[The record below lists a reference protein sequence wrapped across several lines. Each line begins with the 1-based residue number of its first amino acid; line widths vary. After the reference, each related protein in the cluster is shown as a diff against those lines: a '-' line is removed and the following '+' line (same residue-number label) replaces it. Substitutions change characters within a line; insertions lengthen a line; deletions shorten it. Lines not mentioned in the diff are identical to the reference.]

1 MKLLK
6 TLFVLLLVS
15 TYTLAVANTANIRF
29 DNIGISQGLSQS
41 TINCVI
47 QDQFGYMWFG
57 TQDGLNRYDGYTF
70 KVFKASNKQTNGL
83 VSSYINALYE
93 DKQGNIWIGTE
104 NGLSI
109 YNRKENKFQSFLNDP
124 KNPHSISGN
133 FITKIYA
140 DSWNTLW
147 IGTSNGLNKVLI
159 DTTTANKKISF
170 NVFKHN
176 PTINSISENTVNDI
190 VEDKT
195 NNLWLATS
203 NSCINRYNR
212 EKNEFVHYP
221 INNTYNYSCKTVY
234 VDEQNVLWAVTS
246 LGLYYY
252 NRAEKNFEPIVYGS
266 YAVSNELKDAGIIDI
281 KQIEKNNYWI
291 ATSNKGLYQ
300 WNNATHTLQHYMQ
313 NTLSAGSLTDNRVT
327 AILKDNAGVYW
338 LGTSNGISKFD
349 PKKQYFN
356 GYSSLADLSND
367 KISNNI
373 WSVLSFN
380 NSVYIGADDG
390 VYVHNN
396 ETNTTSLL
404 PIKFPYKAANLTYSI
419 KQLNATELVF
429 AGSYG
434 IVIYNTSTYTY
445 RTISKL
451 INKKTKISN
460 LYIYDVMPVSSN
472 ELLVTANNSLYLLNT
487 ISAQE
492 PVLLSAQETNSNN
505 SYNRITRSL
514 TPNQY
519 WVATNNTGILKVTK
533 KGATYT
539 ITPLAFTNNTLDFI
553 KKNSVMHI
561 LETEKNILWV
571 ATFGGG
577 LLHLDINK
585 STVEIFDETQGLS
598 NNSIYGIVPDDK
610 NNLWLSTND
619 GVSCFNTLAKTFAT
633 FHESDGLPSN
643 EFNLGAFATNAN
655 GNTIYFGSIN
665 GLTSFNPA
673 NIKTNTIAPKVIISA
688 VMIANKPLEV
698 TEKGSLKT
706 DLAFAQNIDL
716 SYKDNLITI
725 EFAALH
731 YSNSNKNEYA
741 YMLEGLD
748 EDWNYIGNRRIA
760 IYNKLSPGVYLFK
773 VKASNSDGVWSKT
786 PTTLRITITPPFWGT
801 WWFRILAFL
810 SIALGVYL
818 YYRRRLVAI
827 INYRLKL
834 EEKVQTRTSE
844 IQEKNILLEK
854 QSLEL
859 AVEKEK
865 SEKLLLNILPQETV
879 DELKNKGKASARHYR
894 SASVMF
900 TDFKGF
906 TTIAESLRPQDLVRE
921 LDSYFIKFDEIIER
935 HQIEKIK
942 TIGDA
947 YMCVGGVPV
956 RNKTNPIDIVL
967 AGLEI
972 QRYMHDLKIQR
983 QNTGEP
989 HWDLR
994 VGIHTGEIIAG
1005 VVGIKRFAYDVWGD
1019 TVNVAQRIETACE
1032 IGKVNVSGTTYDVIK
1047 EFFDFDYRGKVMA
1060 KNKGMV
1066 DMYYV
1071 LKIKPELSVD
1081 GLGITPNAAF
1091 TDRQEHLLYS
1101 KINYRKAEQHVIKL
1115 LEEKLPQNL
1124 YYHGVHHTL
1133 EVCAAAER
1141 IGIAEGIVSED
1152 VHLLKTAA
1160 LLHDAGFT
1168 QQYDKNEP
1176 IGCELSREIL
1186 PQFGYSDK
1194 QIETVIAL
1202 IMATQIPHKPQ
1213 NLMQQI
1219 MCDADLDYLG
1229 TETFDETSNNLKREL
1244 MAYNKI
1250 KTDKEWD
1257 AIQVHFLTAHYF
1269 FTNTC
1274 KQHRVPL
1281 KQQHLE
1287 KVKQRL
1293 ATYH

>member
-6 TLFVLLLVS
+6 KTLVLLLVC
-15 TYTLAVANTANIRF
+15 THTLAVANTANIRF

-70 KVFKASNKQTNGL
+70 KIFKAGNKQTNGL

-124 KNPHSISGN
+124 KNTQSISGN

-147 IGTSNGLNKVLI
+147 IATANGLNKVLI
-159 DTTTANKKISF
+159 DTTNKKINF
-170 NVFKHN
+170 QVFKHS
-176 PTINSISENTVNDI
+176 PTANSISENTVNDI

-252 NRAEKNFEPIVYGS
+252 NRAEKNFEPIVYGT
-266 YAVSNELKDAGIIDI
+266 YNVANELKEVGITDI
-281 KQIEKNNYWI
+281 KQIEKNKYWI
-291 ATSNKGLYQ
+291 ATTNNGLYQ

-338 LGTSNGISKFD
+338 LGTSNGVSKFD

-356 GYSSLADLSND
+356 GYNSLADLSND

-373 WSVLSFN
+373 WSVLASSN
-380 NSVYIGADDG
+380 NVYIGADDG
-390 VYVHNN
+390 VYVHSN
-396 ETNTTSLL
+396 ETNTTKLL
-404 PIKFPYKAANLTYSI
+404 SIKFPYKGANLTYTI

-434 IVIYNTSTYTY
+434 VVIYNTSTYTY

-451 INKKTKISN
+451 INKKTKVSN
-460 LYIYDVMPVSSN
+460 LYIYDVMPVSAS
-472 ELLVTANNSLYLLNT
+472 ELLVTTNNGLYLLNINT
-487 ISAQE
+487 AQE
-492 PVLLSAQETNSNN
+492 PQLLSSIETNSNN
-505 SYNRITRSL
+505 SYNRITRSR

-519 WVATNNTGILKVTK
+519 WIATNNTGILKVVK
-533 KGATYT
+533 DGNKYNVMPLSFPNNA
-539 ITPLAFTNNTLDFI
+539 LAFL

-561 LETEKNILWV
+561 FEKEKNILWV

-577 LLHLDINK
+577 LAHLDINK
-585 STVEIFDETQGLS
+585 NTVDIFDETQGLS

-610 NNLWLSTND
+610 NNLWLSTNN

-643 EFNLGAFATNAN
+643 EFNLGAFAASPNCKI
-655 GNTIYFGSIN
+655 IYFGSIN

-673 NIKTNTIAPKVIISA
+673 DIKINTIAPKVIISA
-688 VMIANKPLEV
+688 ILLANKPLEV
-698 TEKGSLKT
+698 SEKGPLKT

-760 IYNKLSPGVYLFK
+760 IYNKLKPGVYLFK

-801 WWFRILAFL
+801 WWFRILLFITL
-810 SIALGVYL
+810 ALAGYL

-827 INYRLKL
+827 INYRIKL
-834 EEKVQTRTSE
+834 EQKVQARTSE
-844 IQEKNILLEK
+844 IQEKNVLLEQ
-854 QSLEL
+854 QSIEL

-972 QRYMHDLKIQR
+972 QRYMQELKLQKL
-983 QNTGEP
+983 TAGEP

-1032 IGKVNVSGTTYDVIK
+1032 IGKVNVSGTTYEVIK

-1124 YYHGVHHTL
+1124 SYHGVHHTL

-1229 TETFDETSNNLKREL
+1229 TETFDETSNNLKLEL

-1274 KQHRVPL
+1274 KEHRVPL

-1293 ATYH
+1293 ATYQ